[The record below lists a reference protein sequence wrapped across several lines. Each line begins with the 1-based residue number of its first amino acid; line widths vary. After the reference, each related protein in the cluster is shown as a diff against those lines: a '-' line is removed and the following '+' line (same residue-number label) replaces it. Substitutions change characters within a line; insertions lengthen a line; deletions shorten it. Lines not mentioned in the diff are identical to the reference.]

1 MVPLIVCL
9 KQSPSYT
16 LLCLEKQLTAV
27 NVYLTAVRVF
37 LRLTEGG
44 NLDYIKVVYIIPLT
58 GSIGF
63 LRMSNDEQEKRD
75 VAEFLLSEAQLD
87 KEGLTLLERFFR
99 VLDDER
105 FRGMKPGQQLLY
117 LQLLRW
123 QQGRNREMLEASRS
137 QMSEWTGLAWDTVK
151 KYLPALIKARLVTT
165 VREATP
171 TYSAAYEVHW
181 LPPRP
186 ASASTPSPLAAA
198 TYVDQLDRYDL
209 QEFHRLEL
217 LLTMPERRRMQG
229 DIGEELHQLG
239 IPWNYDLIKKLVI
252 WRFLTKSPYRRTL
265 AKKHPE
271 WFGPVQQ
278 SI

>member
-1 MVPLIVCL
+1 MPI
-9 KQSPSYT
+9 
-16 LLCLEKQLTAV
+16 
-27 NVYLTAVRVF
+27 
-37 LRLTEGG
+37 
-44 NLDYIKVVYIIPLT
+44 D
-58 GSIGF
+58 
-63 LRMSNDEQEKRD
+63 DQEERD

-137 QMSEWTGLAWDTVK
+137 QMSAWTGLAWDTVK
-151 KYLPALIKARLVTT
+151 KYLPGLKQAGLVTI

-171 TYSAAYEVHW
+171 AYSAAYEVHW
-181 LPPRP
+181 LPALP
-186 ASASTPSPLAAA
+186 ASAAAPSPLAAA
-198 TYVDQLDRYDL
+198 TYVDQLDKADL
-209 QEFHRLEL
+209 EEFHRLEHL
-217 LLTMPERRRMQG
+217 LPMTERRQMQS

-252 WRFLTKSPYRRTL
+252 WRFLTRSPYRRTL

-271 WFGPVQQ
+271 WFVPVQP
-278 SI
+278 S

>member
-1 MVPLIVCL
+1 M
-9 KQSPSYT
+9 
-16 LLCLEKQLTAV
+16 
-27 NVYLTAVRVF
+27 
-37 LRLTEGG
+37 
-44 NLDYIKVVYIIPLT
+44 
-58 GSIGF
+58 SIDGQK
-63 LRMSNDEQEKRD
+63 ERD

-87 KEGLTLLERFFR
+87 KEGLTLLERFFQ

-123 QQGRNREMLEASRS
+123 QHGQNREMLEASRS
-137 QMSEWTGLAWDTVK
+137 QMSKWTGLAWDTVK
-151 KYLPALIKARLVTT
+151 KYLPALIKAKLVTI

-181 LPPRP
+181 LPPLP
-186 ASASTPSPLAAA
+186 DSEAASSPLAAA
-198 TYVDQLDRYDL
+198 TYVDQLDEYDL
-209 QEFHRLEL
+209 EEFHRLEL
-217 LLTMPERRRMQG
+217 LLPISERRQMQS
-229 DIGEELHQLG
+229 DLGEELHQLG

-252 WRFLTKSPYRRTL
+252 WRFLTTSPYRRTL